1 MRFGAVVPGTVGGG
15 RRGDE
20 DPRGEGWRKNG
31 RPFAQRRIVVY
42 PHPPS
47 DLCALNV
54 RTMRRL
60 HREKNITTP
69 GSGKTGGACA
79 GFRAC
84 VFLCSGKAFI
94 LFSRAFILRAGLP
107 FHSILQENGGGT
119 ADRLLSLVPFRS
131 AGKRAGVR
139 YSPAAIYSFPQTK
152 AHVQRGGSISP
163 SHLPHGSVLP
173 AEHTS

>member
-1 MRFGAVVPGTVGGG
+1 MAGA
-15 RRGDE
+15 
-20 DPRGEGWRKNG
+20 
-31 RPFAQRRIVVY
+31 
-42 PHPPS
+42 
-47 DLCALNV
+47 
-54 RTMRRL
+54 
-60 HREKNITTP
+60 
-69 GSGKTGGACA
+69 GGA
-79 GFRAC
+79 
-84 VFLCSGKAFI
+84 GKLTRENRTTAPVAEKQGVHAQAFGPAFFYAPGERFI

>member
-1 MRFGAVVPGTVGGG
+1 
-15 RRGDE
+15 
-20 DPRGEGWRKNG
+20 
-31 RPFAQRRIVVY
+31 
-42 PHPPS
+42 
-47 DLCALNV
+47 
-54 RTMRRL
+54 MRRL

-84 VFLCSGKAFI
+84 DFLCSGKVFI
-94 LFSRAFILRAGLP
+94 LFSRAFIFRTGLP
-107 FHSILQENGGGT
+107 FRPILQENGGGT

-173 AEHTS
+173 ADLRYPVVILHAGTHVFKRSILNRRHLTISRKGGIESAQDALRSEI